1 MKEFYMQ
8 SVGGGMLCCR
18 LWEPQG
24 EPKAMVQLVH
34 GIAEHTA
41 RYNDFA
47 RFLSRHG
54 FLVAAE
60 DHMGHGKSIG
70 EGDIRGYFTG
80 GWNAAVEDA
89 RNLQKMM
96 QERVPEAPCFLLGH
110 SMGSFMARTMLFRYP
125 GSGIRGAI
133 LSGTGWQP
141 AALLRAG
148 LLLASLEEKRLGEKN
163 VSKLLNN
170 LVFGS
175 YNRKFRPNR
184 TDYDW
189 LCTDNAVVDRYL
201 ADPMCG
207 FDVTVGL
214 IRDLLGG
221 IRQIQK
227 PENLQKMDK
236 NLPVFFFSGDHDPV
250 GDMGKGVG
258 RTAAAFEKAGMKRV
272 SLKLYSGRHE
282 MLNEKNHDQVY
293 SDVLTWM
300 EQWIV

>member
-1 MKEFYMQ
+1 M
-8 SVGGGMLCCR
+8 
-18 LWEPQG
+18 
-24 EPKAMVQLVH
+24 
-34 GIAEHTA
+34 
-41 RYNDFA
+41 
-47 RFLSRHG
+47 
-54 FLVAAE
+54 
-60 DHMGHGKSIG
+60 
-70 EGDIRGYFTG
+70 
-80 GWNAAVEDA
+80 
-89 RNLQKMM
+89 
-96 QERVPEAPCFLLGH
+96 
-110 SMGSFMARTMLFRYP
+110 
-125 GSGIRGAI
+125 
-133 LSGTGWQP
+133 
-141 AALLRAG
+141 RAG